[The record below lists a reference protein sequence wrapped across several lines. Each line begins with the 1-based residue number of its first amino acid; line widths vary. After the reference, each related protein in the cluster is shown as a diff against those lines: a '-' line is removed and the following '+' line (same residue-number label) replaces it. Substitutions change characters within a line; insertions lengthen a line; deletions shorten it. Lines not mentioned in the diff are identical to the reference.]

1 MNKIAIIGLGYVGL
15 PLAVEFSKKYDV
27 IGYDISQNRVNE
39 LRSGNDGTLEIDK
52 DNLQKAIDSGTLSF
66 TSDIAELSSR
76 EIFIITVP
84 TPINEFKSPDL
95 KPLKSASQSVGG
107 VMQRDAI
114 VIYESTTYPG
124 CTEEIC
130 VPELELASGLI
141 FNKDFF
147 VGYSPE
153 RIVPGDKVH
162 GLVNIPKVTSGS
174 NHEIAIKVDKLYS
187 SIIVAGTHLA
197 PSIKVAEASKL
208 VENCQRDVNI
218 SLINELTYIFDRV
231 GISIFDVLDAAST
244 KWNFIKLVPGLVG
257 GHCIS
262 VDPYYM
268 VHKAQS
274 LNYHPEVIMSGRRVN
289 EQMPAFLA
297 SKLVKELILRGKTP
311 TTCKCL
317 VLGLTF
323 KEDCPDMRN
332 SKSLDLLGEL
342 KEFGLQIE
350 VNDPMVPSYPDLNIQ
365 TLKDLSTY
373 DVVVLAVPHSDYLAM
388 SLKNLLKDDRSFVFD
403 FKKALPKKDWVL
415 TL

>member
-27 IGYDISQNRVNE
+27 IGFDINQTRVDE
-39 LRSGNDGTLEIDK
+39 LCAGNDGTLEINK
-52 DNLQKAIDSGTLSF
+52 DDLQSALISGALSF
-66 TSDIAELSSR
+66 TSDINELTNR
-76 EIFIITVP
+76 EVFIITVP

-95 KPLKSASQSVGG
+95 TPLKSASRSVGG
-107 VMQRDAI
+107 VMQRDAL

-130 VPELELASGLI
+130 VPELEDASGFI

-174 NHEIAIKVDKLYS
+174 TSEIAIKVNDLYS
-187 SIIVAGTHLA
+187 SIIVAGTHSA

-218 SLINELTYIFDRV
+218 SLVNELTYIFDRV
-231 GISIFDVLDAAST
+231 GISIFDVLDASAT

-274 LNYHPEVIMSGRRVN
+274 LNYHPEVITSGRRVN
-289 EQMPAFLA
+289 EAMPAFLA
-297 SKLVKELILRGKTP
+297 SKLVKELILRGKAP

-332 SKSLDLLGEL
+332 SKSIDLVNEL
-342 KEFGLQIE
+342 QDFGLQIE
-350 VNDPMVPSYPDLNIQ
+350 VNDPVAQMPLDMNIRSIQ
-365 TLKDLSTY
+365 DLSTY
-373 DVVVLAVPHSDYLAM
+373 DLVVLAVPHLNYLDM
-388 SLKNLLKDDRSFVFD
+388 NLENLLKDDQSFVFD
-403 FKKALPKKDWVL
+403 FKKALPKKDWIL
-415 TL
+415 SL

>member
-1 MNKIAIIGLGYVGL
+1 MKKIAVIGLGYVGL

-27 IGYDISQNRVNE
+27 IGYDISSERVDE
-39 LRSGNDGTLEIDK
+39 LAEGSDRTLEVDK
-52 DNLQKAIDSGTLSF
+52 DNLQRALKNETLLF
-66 TSDIAELSSR
+66 TSDIASLSNCNF
-76 EIFIITVP
+76 FIITVP

-95 KPLKSASQSVGG
+95 TPLKSASRAVGSVMAKG
-107 VMQRDAI
+107 AI
-114 VIYESTTYPG
+114 VIYESTTFPG
-124 CTEEIC
+124 CTEDIC
-130 VPELELASGLI
+130 VPELENSSGLV

-162 GLVNIPKVTSGS
+162 GLINIPKVTSGS
-174 NHEIAIKVDKLYS
+174 TNEVAIKVNNLYA

-218 SLINELTYIFDRV
+218 SFVNELTYIFDRV
-231 GISIFDVLDAAST
+231 GISIYDVIEASST
-244 KWNFIKLVPGLVG
+244 KWNFLKLVPGLVG

-274 LNYHPEVIMSGRRVN
+274 LNYHPEVITSGRRVN

-311 TTCKCL
+311 TSCKSL

-332 SKSLDLLGEL
+332 SKSIDLVNEL
-342 KEFGLQIE
+342 QEFGIEVE
-350 VNDPMVPSYPDLNIQ
+350 VNDPIADIPLDLTKQ
-365 TLKDLSTY
+365 PEKEHSKYDL
-373 DVVVLAVPHSDYLAM
+373 VVLAVPHSEYIDLN
-388 SLKNLLKDDRSFVFD
+388 LKLLLKDNNSFIFD
-403 FKKALPKKDWVL
+403 FKKALPKKDWII